1 MVPLKQI
8 GYGILRFSK
17 QHAGTLLAITA
28 GIGVA
33 ATEYF
38 SVRAGVQ
45 LAQDLTDLEIEN
57 LGNDIPAKKKAKIIV
72 KDCAMPT
79 AIAAGTILSIIGIRI
94 VDVRAA
100 KTMAMSYALLAE
112 SSDHFRRRVAEHIGD
127 REMEKVNCE
136 IAREEIDNV
145 DVKKVQAINRGHG
158 NYFCLDQIT
167 KQPFMACSEY
177 ILGRKRDLDM
187 RAGQGED
194 YISVSEW
201 CSYLDIEQ
209 PIDSVGDLVWPAS
222 IGVPLELYEDHLPS
236 ITMENG
242 EPGYYLKYTVSP
254 MTVEEADIYN
264 ANHYIDSWS

>member
-1 MVPLKQI
+1 MIKGFLK
-8 GYGILRFSK
+8 
-17 QHAGTLLAITA
+17 TA
-28 GIGVA
+28 GKFAKDNSGIILAVVAGVGVA

-38 SVRAGVQ
+38 SIRAGM
-45 LAQDLTDLEIEN
+45 DLRDDLEE
-57 LGNDIPAKKKAKIIV
+57 LAYSKEGEDITPKEKAMVIV
-72 KDCAMPT
+72 KDCALPT
-79 AIAAGTILSIIGIRI
+79 ATVVLTWACIASSKIIDIRKAKAM
-94 VDVRAA
+94 AA
-100 KTMAMSYALLAE
+100 SYALLAE

-127 REMEKVNCE
+127 KEMEKVNCE
-136 IAREEIDNV
+136 IAKEEIDNV

-167 KQPFMACSEY
+167 KQPFMASSDY

-209 PIDSVGDLVWPAS
+209 PIDSVGELVWPAS
-222 IGVPLELYEDHLPS
+222 MGVPLELYEDHLPS